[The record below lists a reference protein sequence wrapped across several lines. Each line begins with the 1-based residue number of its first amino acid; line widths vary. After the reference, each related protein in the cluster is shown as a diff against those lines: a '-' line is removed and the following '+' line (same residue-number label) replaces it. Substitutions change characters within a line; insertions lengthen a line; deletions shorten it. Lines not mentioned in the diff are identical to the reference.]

1 MNRGPFVPSS
11 LARAVKAAAFAVP
24 VVLLPPAMAAA
35 QDTPANA
42 DAASP
47 PAGQQVAQNTPH
59 TGPRVESVLVTA
71 RKVEESVQDV
81 PVAMTAITSEL
92 KLATVRD
99 LRDLNGYSANVRID
113 SDPSRASAA
122 AITIRGISP
131 TRTDDNSFDSPIA
144 IMIDG
149 IYLGSLS
156 GQIIENFDIERIE
169 ILRGPQGTLYGR
181 NTVGGVLNAVRSRP
195 TGEFGAKLQYNYGRF
210 NQQEFRAVLNAPVVK
225 DKLAAKAFFSNL
237 QSDGY
242 YKNTYL
248 NSTQP
253 QKDYMNYGLTL
264 LATPNDWFEAKLTV
278 ERFEDH
284 SQGGAY
290 LTNWNFAP
298 GVIPP
303 TGISSDPN
311 YSGGFLSCF
320 LASAV
325 TGGAVPNAPCR
336 TELDFPRKEIRTDL
350 PNPGRVNTTAY
361 TLDMTANLSEEVKLV
376 SLIGYRKM
384 QEYRKYDFDGS
395 EADFIT
401 IERDNSFKQISGEL
415 RLEGSWD
422 SSIGKIN
429 ALVGYY
435 YWDSQFNQKWVTGG
449 DFWTFVGALG
459 GYSLATNQW
468 LSPAAAAA
476 NPGFTPVGACLARR
490 PSFGNTYCDSGAG
503 DVAYGSKLVQKLF
516 EDQSTT
522 AHAVFAHADWE
533 FAPGWTIEAG
543 VRWSYE
549 KKHFIA
555 AQAYL
560 APLSRVDV
568 FAFPAFADLKNNW
581 TDVSPK
587 GSISWKPTQDILLYA
602 SYAEGWHSG
611 GFFGVNQNVA
621 DFERDQ
627 YDPETSQSLEVGI
640 KAQWFDNRLQTNVA
654 LFRNKFK
661 NKQES
666 AIQFDPSTNTVATV
680 FSNVA
685 NVIYQGIEAEV
696 QAAVTEEFQLFGS
709 VGVLDAQYKDFF
721 TDVNPNDSC
730 TGRPECIVDATFL
743 KPRNAPKLTAG
754 VGASYTIP
762 IGPGDLSI
770 NGKWSYISSVEGNL
784 LNQTLSRV
792 KPRNDISASIT
803 YAWDNYRVTFFGRNL
818 LNERYESPAIIQP
831 LFASG
836 TVGVGST
843 WGIEV
848 GANF

>member
-1 MNRGPFVPSS
+1 MDMGRIAPGKFT
-11 LARAVKAAAFAVP
+11 RAVKMAALAVP
-24 VVLLPPAMAAA
+24 VVMLPFGVAAA
-35 QDTPANA
+35 ET
-42 DAASP
+42 AAGETAAP
-47 PAGQQVAQNTPH
+47 VTAPTAQQVAQNAPH
-59 TGPRVESVLVTA
+59 AGPRVDSVLVTA
-71 RKVEESVQDV
+71 RKTEESIQDV
-81 PVAMTAITSEL
+81 PVAMTAISGEL

-99 LRDLNGYSANVRID
+99 LKDLNGYSANVRID
-113 SDPSRASAA
+113 SDASRAGAA

-144 IMIDG
+144 VMIDG

-156 GQIIENFDIERIE
+156 GQVIENFDIERIE

-181 NTVGGVLNAVRSRP
+181 NTVGGVLNAIRSRP
-195 TGEFGAKLQYNYGRF
+195 TGEYGAKLQYNYGRF
-210 NQQEFRAVLNAPVVK
+210 NQQEFRAVLNAPIVR
-225 DKLAAKAFFSNL
+225 DKLAVKGFFSNL
-237 QSDGY
+237 QRDGY

-248 NSTQP
+248 NTTQP

-284 SQGGAY
+284 SQGAAY

-298 GVIPP
+298 GVVPP
-303 TGISSDPN
+303 TGVSSDPN
-311 YSGGFLSCF
+311 YSGGFLACY
-320 LASAV
+320 LPALI
-325 TGGAVPNAPCR
+325 TGGAVPNVPCR
-336 TELDFPRKEIRTDL
+336 TELDFPRKENRTDL
-350 PNPGRVNTTAY
+350 PNPGKVNTNAY
-361 TLDMTANLSEEVKLV
+361 TLDMTANFSDEVKLV
-376 SLIGYRKM
+376 TVLGYRKM
-384 QEYRKYDFDGS
+384 QEYRKYDFDGT
-395 EADFIT
+395 EKDFIT
-401 IERDNSFKQISGEL
+401 IERDNSFKQFSGEL

-422 SSIGKIN
+422 SSMGKIN

-468 LSPAAAAA
+468 LSPAAAA
-476 NPGFTPVGACLARR
+476 NHPGFTPVGACLAHR
-490 PSFGNTYCDSGAG
+490 FGNTRCDEGFANAPYGA
-503 DVAYGSKLVQKLF
+503 KLVQKLF

-522 AHAVFAHADWE
+522 AHALFAHADWE
-533 FAPGWTIEAG
+533 FAPGWTLEAG

-560 APLSRVDV
+560 APLSRVND
-568 FAFPAFADLKNNW
+568 FAFPDFADLKNSW
-581 TDVSPK
+581 KDISPK
-587 GSISWKPTQDILLYA
+587 ASISWKATQDILLYA

-627 YDPETSQSLEVGI
+627 YDPETSQSFELGV

-666 AIQFDPSTNTVATV
+666 AVQFDPSTNTVATV

-685 NVIYQGIEAEV
+685 NVIYQGVEAEV
-696 QAAVTEEFQLFGS
+696 QAAVTEEFKMFGS
-709 VGVLDAQYKDFF
+709 VGILDAQYKDFF
-721 TDVNPNDSC
+721 TDINPNDSC

-743 KPRNAPKLTAG
+743 KVRNAPKLTAG
-754 VGASYTIP
+754 AGFNYNMLV
-762 IGPGDLSI
+762 GPGELQLS
-770 NGKWSYISSVEGNL
+770 GKWSYISSVEGNL

-818 LNERYESPAIIQP
+818 LNEREEAPAIIQP

-836 TVGVGST
+836 TVGIGST

-848 GANF
+848 GADF